1 MGNTYPAA
9 PSSDRHVVHA
19 ATLWAGGA
27 ATAVVAALI
36 ALVGLLVVREI
47 FDTPVVYPPDDGPLG
62 SQTTALMVY
71 AAVAALLATAL
82 AHVLMLTTPRA
93 MSFFGWI
100 MGLVTV
106 IVTLAPFITDA
117 SRESKIGSSLIYL
130 VLGVVIT
137 SLISGVARTA
147 RRRATI
153 DRRGGV

>member
-1 MGNTYPAA
+1 MGDTYPAA

>member
-1 MGNTYPAA
+1 
-9 PSSDRHVVHA
+9 
-19 ATLWAGGA
+19 
-27 ATAVVAALI
+27 VAAII

>member
-1 MGNTYPAA
+1 MGNTNPAA